1 MRIRTYFLPATILVV
16 TILGAACSSA
26 PQQAAAPS
34 IPQSVADTPAPLATA
49 APNVPPPAPAGGG
62 SLAPVCQGS
71 ASCVAP
77 VAEQHQ
83 VDCVKKV
90 PYTNVSVPPGTTFE
104 VLDKSGNFNCA
115 DSGMVVNG
123 KEVLT
128 CHGTQLLSFD
138 LKLTN
143 TSCGGGT
150 LQTGTNQCQQGYGY
164 DAAQNCCAPV
174 TGDSGGSTTV
184 RVDLGAC
191 PLPQGV
197 QP

>member
-1 MRIRTYFLPATILVV
+1 MRKTSYILSATVLLVI
-16 TILGAACSSA
+16 ILGAACSSA
-26 PQQAAAPS
+26 PQPTSAPS
-34 IPQSVADTPAPLATA
+34 IPQSVADTPIPQATT
-49 APNVPPPAPAGGG
+49 APNIPPPSTGSG
-62 SLAPVCQGS
+62 SLAPVCQDTV
-71 ASCVAP
+71 SCQAP
-77 VAEQHQ
+77 AVEQHEIA
-83 VDCVKKV
+83 CVKKV
-90 PYTNVSVPPGTTFE
+90 PYTNVSVPPGTTYE
-104 VLDKSGNFNCA
+104 VLDKSGGFSCV

-128 CHGTQLLSFD
+128 CHGTELLSFD

-143 TSCGGGT
+143 SSCSGAS
-150 LQTGTNQCQQGYGY
+150 LATGTGQCQQGYGY

-191 PLPQGV
+191 PLPN